1 MLACNPEASR
11 QQVEAAAAAAALGVG
26 VGGGE
31 GGRTKSCMS
40 SRVVV
45 VSIKPIIIA
54 NAYASLSAK
63 ELRVF
68 AAKPGEDWQCLQGG
82 EWDGV
87 SWVPL
92 LLFSS
97 GMRQMQQT
105 CSPGPARSD
114 MAGQT
119 KPQAA
124 LLKGRTGCRRRGV
137 RLERHPDHL
146 EAVTAHCQLSAG
158 HNCGRG

>member
-1 MLACNPEASR
+1 MER
-11 QQVEAAAAAAALGVG
+11 
-26 VGGGE
+26 
-31 GGRTKSCMS
+31 
-40 SRVVV
+40 
-45 VSIKPIIIA
+45 
-54 NAYASLSAK
+54 
-63 ELRVF
+63 
-68 AAKPGEDWQCLQGG
+68 
-82 EWDGV
+82 DGV

-124 LLKGRTGCRRRGV
+124 LERTHWTQEEGKRV

-146 EAVTAHCQLSAG
+146 EAVTTHCQLSAG